1 MRKRQNWILIC
12 KNPRSELLSVKSS
25 NSRMEEEMRQIK
37 SVNINLRN
45 DVRFHMISYL
55 MRIIHNY
62 NRNLLFQIAQ
72 ANERTLNVKNNF
84 QKLQQQLVGLRA
96 EQEGQRKLIQRQEG
110 VVKAQQ
116 AVLQD
121 TKEETSSLRNL
132 LSSTSSA
139 LAALQGKLSSLSG
152 TLGDRLNLLE
162 PGFASL
168 TSEMHDLTSN
178 TSSFRTE
185 ASGRMLAFEEASR
198 LQAEATR
205 QLREDLGRADRQNM
219 VAVRDIVTKL
229 DSKLQGEVDSQ
240 QEETRKVE
248 RRVLEAVSSLNNR
261 VEGNSITITSITDD
275 LRGTR
280 TNLSMIKQEIEK
292 SVSYLTSSMER
303 NVTQTMA
310 ELEAVTS
317 KVENRVAS
325 LTSKSSQLSNEMNKL
340 RSHAQRSVDAS
351 SGVKVNLGRLE
362 GNRLF
367 YLLHCGMFLDK
378 IKSAC
383 EIKIFLHPN

>member
-84 QKLQQQLVGLRA
+84 QKLQQQLIGLRA

-132 LSSTSSA
+132 LSSISGRLKRA
-139 LAALQGKLSSLSG
+139 LR
-152 TLGDRLNLLE
+152 DLNL
-162 PGFASL
+162 S
-168 TSEMHDLTSN
+168 
-178 TSSFRTE
+178 
-185 ASGRMLAFEEASR
+185 
-198 LQAEATR
+198 
-205 QLREDLGRADRQNM
+205 
-219 VAVRDIVTKL
+219 VA
-229 DSKLQGEVDSQ
+229 
-240 QEETRKVE
+240 
-248 RRVLEAVSSLNNR
+248 
-261 VEGNSITITSITDD
+261 
-275 LRGTR
+275 
-280 TNLSMIKQEIEK
+280 
-292 SVSYLTSSMER
+292 
-303 NVTQTMA
+303 
-310 ELEAVTS
+310 
-317 KVENRVAS
+317 
-325 LTSKSSQLSNEMNKL
+325 
-340 RSHAQRSVDAS
+340 
-351 SGVKVNLGRLE
+351 
-362 GNRLF
+362 
-367 YLLHCGMFLDK
+367 
-378 IKSAC
+378 
-383 EIKIFLHPN
+383 P

>member
-1 MRKRQNWILIC
+1 M
-12 KNPRSELLSVKSS
+12 
-25 NSRMEEEMRQIK
+25 IK
-37 SVNINLRN
+37 YNANLC
-45 DVRFHMISYL
+45 L
-55 MRIIHNY
+55 
-62 NRNLLFQIAQ
+62 QIAQ

-121 TKEETSSLRNL
+121 TKEETNSLRNL

-139 LAALQGKLSSLSG
+139 LAALQGKLLSLSG
-152 TLGDRLNLLE
+152 TLGDRLDLLE

-178 TSSFRTE
+178 SSSFRVE
-185 ASGRMLAFEEASR
+185 ASGRLLAFEEASR

-205 QLREDLGRADRQNM
+205 QLREDLGQADRQNM
-219 VAVRDIVTKL
+219 VAVRDILTKL

-261 VEGNSITITSITDD
+261 VEGNSITISSLTGD
-275 LRGTR
+275 LKEAG

-292 SVSYLTSSMER
+292 SVSYLTTSMER

-317 KVENRVAS
+317 KVENNVAS
-325 LTSKSSQLSNEMNKL
+325 LTSRSSELSNEMNKL

-362 GNRLF
+362 GRWLE
-367 YLLHCGMFLDK
+367 FLYFFA
-378 IKSAC
+378 S
-383 EIKIFLHPN
+383 

>member
-1 MRKRQNWILIC
+1 
-12 KNPRSELLSVKSS
+12 
-25 NSRMEEEMRQIK
+25 MRQIK

-45 DVRFHMISYL
+45 DVRLHMISYL

-317 KVENRVAS
+317 KVENSVAS

-340 RSHAQRSVDAS
+340 RSHAQRSVGAS

-367 YLLHCGMFLDK
+367 NLLHCGMFWIRLRVHV
-378 IKSAC
+378 KSRYFC
-383 EIKIFLHPN
+383 IQTNN